1 MTCHYA
7 FHIYDMNCG
16 DFGKIIKKCFS
27 YKEALKELQQL
38 EDKNDGTHDYV
49 IL

>member
-1 MTCHYA
+1 MTRHYA

-16 DFGKIIKKCFS
+16 DFGKIIKKFFS
-27 YKEALKELQQL
+27 YKEALKELAKL
-38 EDKNDGTHDYV
+38 ENENDGTHDYV